1 MARLQV
7 SYHMPDGRGRYYPFF
22 TNFINSVERIR
33 GKDLYDVI
41 NEMLIDEYGV
51 SEITIDNGIMEIEFP
66 TEEDITTFLVRW
78 S

>member
-22 TNFINSVERIR
+22 INYIDSVKVLADETVYEIIE
-33 GKDLYDVI
+33 KTLKT
-41 NEMLIDEYGV
+41 EYGV
-51 SEITIDNGIMEIEFP
+51 KEITIDNGIMEIEFP